1 MQSINIQNNPII
13 AKQSEDGKHLHG
25 FDYLRAAF
33 SFLVV
38 LAHSNFFGY
47 FANQWDQAHGA
58 GVNIWDILYFQL
70 QASSVPSFVLMSM
83 LLFALKR
90 PNLALAWKRVGKL
103 FYLYGF
109 WVGAWILQSRLRPEP
124 SIYGWLEFIIRGG
137 GWVFYTFIVL
147 MILTPMCCLAEK
159 MRTKSEW
166 FGPIISGLVVIG
178 TFTYLHEGFKW
189 TRQSYYWVPMCFA
202 MAPFIAVWMVP
213 RLEEI
218 KCNKL
223 LRIKYISAFVLISI
237 ICAIVEWQFRSPQ
250 ELLPH
255 WRAYLPKH
263 ARLSVQ
269 FMAVAV
275 IIASLGVTQRVP
287 NLIQFFARNSS
298 GVYCLHPF
306 VLSGI
311 GGPVQKLVAVYAPS
325 MAIFSGALTVVVV
338 CSWISEFLRKAFR
351 ERLI

>member
-1 MQSINIQNNPII
+1 MQSANYQGNPI
-13 AKQSEDGKHLHG
+13 KSNQSEGNYHLHG
-25 FDYLRAAF
+25 FDYLRATF

-47 FANQWDQAHGA
+47 FAKQWDQSHGA
-58 GVNIWDILYFQL
+58 GVNIWDILYFQV

-83 LLFALKR
+83 LLFAIKR
-90 PNLALAWKRVGKL
+90 PSLALAWKRVGKL

-124 SIYGWLEFIIRGG
+124 SVYGWLEFIIRGG
-137 GWVFYTFIVL
+137 GWVFYTFTVL
-147 MILTPMCCLAEK
+147 MLLTPICCLAEK
-159 MRTKSEW
+159 VRGKSEW
-166 FGPIISGLVVIG
+166 FGPIVSALIVVS
-178 TFTYLHEGFKW
+178 TFVYLHNGFKW
-189 TRQSYYWVPMCFA
+189 TRQSYYWVPFCFI
-202 MAPFIAVWMVP
+202 MAPFVAVWLVP
-213 RLEEI
+213 RLDGLREDGR
-218 KCNKL
+218 
-223 LRIKYISAFVLISI
+223 LRIKYVSIFLLLSI
-237 ICAIVEWQFRSPQ
+237 ICAGVEWQFASPQ

-275 IIASLGVTQRVP
+275 IIMSLGVGHQVP
-287 NLIQFFARNSS
+287 RLVQFFARNSL

-306 VLSGI
+306 VLAGI
-311 GGPVQKLVAVYAPS
+311 GGPVERFVATRLPDV
-325 MAIFSGALTVVVV
+325 AILSGSLAVVVI
-338 CSWISEFLRKAFR
+338 CSLLSEFLRRAFK